1 MGRGGGGGYGGVSH
15 QIKFGFRLHSI
26 AQHGLASSH
35 YCIYIWYFERG
46 LPNVYIAVYFAVKA

>member
-15 QIKFGFRLHSI
+15 QINFGFRLHST
-26 AQHGLASSH
+26 AWSCFFTL
-35 YCIYIWYFERG
+35 YIYIWYFERG